1 VYVKARPGFIYYP
14 RTTSFPTGHQFV
26 SLSRFAA
33 DCGTTIE
40 MKASKRSSFR
50 FDAGITFVR
59 YLQDLDARQALVTSP
74 TYIVT
79 YGNFRVATGY
89 VFSILDDCK
98 TPVKK
103 LRQNAP
109 DGADFVRDQTKAAAI
124 ATKQNRKDYPRRAI
138 SNLRLK

>member
-26 SLSRFAA
+26 SLSRFAV
-33 DCGTTIE
+33 DRETTIE

-59 YLQDLDARQALVTSP
+59 YLQDLDPRQALVTSP

-79 YGNFRVATGY
+79 YGNFQVASGY
-89 VFSILDDCK
+89 VF
-98 TPVKK
+98 
-103 LRQNAP
+103 R
-109 DGADFVRDQTKAAAI
+109 F
-124 ATKQNRKDYPRRAI
+124 
-138 SNLRLK
+138 